1 MKFSQREVG
10 DLLFAWLMISIAF
23 AILFLDYDTL
33 NLYSISRS
41 FLLSFFVVGTA
52 FFLHELGHKFIAQR
66 YGYYAEFRAF
76 KGMLYLAVLMSFFG
90 FIFVAPGGVLIKGR
104 ITLKKNGII
113 SLAGPLI
120 NIILGFLFFVLFLM
134 FKSEFFHF
142 SFIINSFIGLFNLIP
157 VMPFDG
163 GKIFAWNKRV
173 YLLIAVLALI
183 VFGLRFL
190 T

>member
-1 MKFSQREVG
+1 
-10 DLLFAWLMISIAF
+10 MISIAF
-23 AILFLDYDTL
+23 AILFLDFENINFNT
-33 NLYSISRS
+33 ISRG
-41 FLLSFFVVGTA
+41 FLLSFFGVGTA
-52 FFLHELGHKFIAQR
+52 FFLHELGHKFVAQR

-90 FIFVAPGGVLIKGR
+90 FIFAAPGGVLIKGR
-104 ITLKKNGII
+104 ITLRKNGII
-113 SLAGPLI
+113 SLAGPI
-120 NIILGFLFFVLFLM
+120 VNILLGFMFFILFLA
-134 FKSEFFHF
+134 FNINFFYF

-173 YLLIAVLALI
+173 YLLVAVLALI

-190 T
+190 I